1 MRHPHVTDTAA
12 AALLAIAHG
21 SRDPRA
27 ALTTAKLLDLVRR
40 RAARHGLAGLQ
51 AATAYLGHAAPSP
64 SQVLGAMAGSG
75 ARTVIALPL
84 LLSDAYH
91 SKTDIPAMLHAAR
104 ATLPNLQILCTP
116 PLGPHPLLIRAME
129 RRLAQVGV
137 RPGDPGTAVVVAA
150 AGSSS
155 PTADAA
161 IRHLARDWQAR
172 RGWHAVVPA
181 FASAASPTPAQ
192 AVSALRSTGAAH
204 IAVASYLL
212 APGVLADHVRNTS
225 LAAGA
230 STVSAVLGAAPEL
243 ADLILH
249 RYAAAANEPHSV
261 AARPA

>member
-1 MRHPHVTDTAA
+1 MTDTAA

-104 ATLPNLQILCTP
+104 AAVGGMQIRCTP

-129 RRLAQVGV
+129 RRLAQVGA
-137 RPGDPGTAVVVAA
+137 RPGDPRAAVVLAA

-155 PTADAA
+155 PAADAA
-161 IRHLARDWQAR
+161 IRQLAGDWRAQ
-172 RGWHAVVPA
+172 RGWHTVVPA

-192 AVSALRSTGAAH
+192 AVAALRSAGAEH
-204 IAVASYLL
+204 IAVACYLL

-230 STVSAVLGAAPEL
+230 GTVSAVLGAAPEV

-249 RYAAAANEPHSV
+249 RYAAAANV
-261 AARPA
+261 ARPLPAQTA